1 LGITMADNLIDR
13 IQAIE
18 DEADEIVKEAH
29 NDAARLDRE
38 TDERIEHLR
47 AELDSKYQEQ
57 AEAIAARVED
67 ERKAEEDQL
76 RRKAEE
82 SLKNIRA
89 LNVDEAHLLIDR
101 IVARVSSP

>member
-1 LGITMADNLIDR
+1 MPDNLIDR
-13 IQAIE
+13 IHAIE
-18 DEADEIVKEAH
+18 NEADETVQEAH
-29 NDAARLDRE
+29 DDAARLDRE
-38 TDERIEHLR
+38 TDERIEQLR
-47 AELDSKYQEQ
+47 AKLDIKYQEQ

-89 LNVDEAHLLIDR
+89 LNVGEAHALIDR
-101 IVARVSSP
+101 IVARVSSS